1 MPPTPLS
8 ASAASAL
15 PALGELAVPTSGG
28 GLREG
33 GASAGSDT
41 VPFPQVLKDHIKEIN
56 KASQADVN
64 KDSFTL
70 VDVAVPAP
78 GTALTAVAS
87 EADQPLQET
96 LTGPVPA
103 GVPFVMRLGLPGMG
117 TGEASAEAGPDGKSL
132 PGTRQPTPLDDADSE
147 SAQLAMLV
155 GATQTTVP
163 WTTVPPPVPT
173 EVDDAAPAPTPA
185 PALAS
190 SSPSFEGE
198 FDQAGITPPSESV
211 VPPPVAPERQ
221 APVATPGFVPAPVVA
236 ASAPPAPSRA
246 VSSGISGNALAE
258 SAGGEFHSRPLRH
271 QGGPLLSSAQADP
284 AAGPVASVSSP
295 PSAGPVPAF
304 RPDPAPSV
312 ATASGSA
319 PDVVPRPIEPGA
331 AASSS
336 SLPVPQTV
344 QLAGAVPGSASP
356 PEADRADRSIDST
369 PRPGVAPALPQA
381 TAISAPVTPPSVPV
395 GEAPVTPAPAGGED
409 LFRYS
414 AVASTPSAGVPPQAY
429 AVRASGAESALPVP
443 PGGPDNRPDGMIA
456 RTLGAAVPVEGPA
469 PSPGGAFANAA
480 ATAGPPPS
488 SGSMVPIP
496 GAAVLSLDAGKSAEV
511 ELPLSYAPGALSS
524 QPLRGAEATPA
535 GPQGVVVRP
544 SESPQVPVAGLGRTS
559 AQVSLPAGTFSEG
572 GEAAPNPFLTPPS
585 GLPAAPDLPASLRS
599 APRRTVDPA
608 ATAISA
614 TGAVMAA
621 PAASIPGASV
631 PVAVEGL
638 AAATVGAV
646 KESLTVDT
654 AGVLQAAAGDPRP
667 TIGESAFA
675 TSLASA
681 AGRSQEAQATPAALP
696 QAPGSLPVLL
706 GAATGRLGEEL
717 GQRILWLSGHN
728 LRSAEIQ
735 IDPPELGPLQV
746 QVHTHRDGAS
756 IQFTT
761 HSAAVRDALESNLPR
776 LRELLE
782 GSGLNLLD
790 VNVAQ
795 QQQRGAPGERD
806 ASAATAQASRGRLAG
821 IGQAGEQSAPARRS
835 LGLVDDYA

>member
-15 PALGELAVPTSGG
+15 PALGELAVATSGG
-28 GLREG
+28 GIREG
-33 GASAGSDT
+33 GVSAGSDG

-56 KASQADVN
+56 KASQAVVN
-64 KDSFTL
+64 KDSSTL
-70 VDVAVPAP
+70 GVLAVQTPE
-78 GTALTAVAS
+78 TALTAMAS
-87 EADQPLQET
+87 EVEQPLQET
-96 LTGPVPA
+96 LPGPVPA
-103 GVPFVMRLGLPGMG
+103 GLPFVMRLSLPGSG
-117 TGEASAEAGPDGKSL
+117 AGEASAAPGSDGKAL
-132 PGTRQPTPLDDADSE
+132 PGIRQSPPPDDAGSE

-155 GATQTTVP
+155 GATQTPVP
-163 WTTVPPPVPT
+163 WTTVPPPVLT
-173 EVDDAAPAPTPA
+173 DVDAAAPAPA

-190 SSPSFEGE
+190 LSHALEGE
-198 FDQAGITPPSESV
+198 FDQAGITPQSESLA
-211 VPPPVAPERQ
+211 PPPVAPERQ
-221 APVATPGFVPAPVVA
+221 APVATPGFVPEPVVA
-236 ASAPPAPSRA
+236 ASAPPVPSR
-246 VSSGISGNALAE
+246 VVDPGMSGNALAE
-258 SAGGEFHSRPLRH
+258 SAGAQLHSRPVRQ
-271 QGGPLLSSAQADP
+271 QGGPQLFSAQADL

-295 PSAGPVPAF
+295 PSAEPVLAL
-304 RPDPAPSV
+304 RADPAPGV
-312 ATASGSA
+312 YPAGGAA
-319 PDVVPRPIEPGA
+319 PDVMSRPLERGA
-331 AASSS
+331 VASSS
-336 SLPVPQTV
+336 SLPGPQTAPV
-344 QLAGAVPGSASP
+344 AGAGPGSAFP
-356 PEADRADRSIDST
+356 PEADRADRSIVSA
-369 PRPGVAPALPQA
+369 PRPGVVPSLPQA
-381 TAISAPVTPPSVPV
+381 TAISAAVTLPS
-395 GEAPVTPAPAGGED
+395 APAGEVPATPATVGGQE
-409 LFRYS
+409 LFRYG
-414 AVASTPSAGVPPQAY
+414 AVAATPSDGLPPQVH
-429 AVRASGAESALPVP
+429 AVRASGAESALTVP
-443 PGGPDNRPDGMIA
+443 PGAPDNRSDGVIA
-456 RTLGAAVPVEGPA
+456 RAMGSAVPAEGLA
-469 PSPGGAFANAA
+469 PSPGGAFVNSA
-480 ATAGPPPS
+480 ATAGATAS
-488 SGSMVPIP
+488 SGPMVPIP
-496 GAAVLSLDAGKSAEV
+496 GAAVLSLDEGKSADA
-511 ELPLSYAPGALSS
+511 ELPLSYAPGTASS
-524 QPLRGAEATPA
+524 QPLRGAA
-535 GPQGVVVRP
+535 GASAGSQGGAVP
-544 SESPQVPVAGLGRTS
+544 PPESPQVPVAGIGRIS
-559 AQVSLPAGTFSEG
+559 AQMSLPAGTFSEG
-572 GEAAPNPFLTPPS
+572 ADAASNPFFTLPS
-585 GLPAAPDLPASLRS
+585 GMPAASDLPASLRS
-599 APRRTVDPA
+599 TPRRNVDPS
-608 ATAISA
+608 AIAVSA
-614 TGAVMAA
+614 MGAVTAA

-667 TIGESAFA
+667 AVGESAFA

-681 AGRSQEAQATPAALP
+681 VGRSQEAQATPAALP

-806 ASAATAQASRGRLAG
+806 ASAGTAQASRGRLAG

>member
-1 MPPTPLS
+1 MPPAPLS

-15 PALGELAVPTSGG
+15 PALGELGVPTSGG
-28 GLREG
+28 GLREA
-33 GASAGSDT
+33 GASAGSDN

-64 KDSFTL
+64 KGSSTL
-70 VDVAVPAP
+70 GVVAVPAP
-78 GTALTAVAS
+78 ETALTAMAS

-96 LTGPVPA
+96 LSGPVPA
-103 GVPFVMRLGLPGMG
+103 GIPLVMRLSLQGMG
-117 TGEASAEAGPDGKSL
+117 AGEASADAGSDGKAL
-132 PGTRQPTPLDDADSE
+132 PRTRQSPPPDDAGSE

-155 GATQTTVP
+155 GATQTPVP
-163 WTTVPPPVPT
+163 WTTVPPQVLT
-173 EVDDAAPAPTPA
+173 DVDAAAPAPV

-190 SSPSFEGE
+190 ASPSLEGA
-198 FDQAGITPPSESV
+198 FDQAGITPQSGSV
-211 VPPPVAPERQ
+211 VPPPVAPEHQ
-221 APVATPGFVPAPVVA
+221 APVSTPGFVPAPAVA
-236 ASAPPAPSRA
+236 ASAPPVPSRA
-246 VSSGISGNALAE
+246 VSSGMSGNALAE
-258 SAGGEFHSRPLRH
+258 SAGGQLHSRPLH
-271 QGGPLLSSAQADP
+271 HEGGPLLSYAQADP
-284 AAGPVASVSSP
+284 AAGPVASVLSP
-295 PSAGPVPAF
+295 PSAEPVPAF
-304 RPDPAPSV
+304 RADPAPGV
-312 ATASGSA
+312 ATAGGAA
-319 PDVVPRPIEPGA
+319 PDVMARPIERGA

-336 SLPVPQTV
+336 SLPGPQTA
-344 QLAGAVPGSASP
+344 QLAGAGPGSAVT
-356 PEADRADRSIDST
+356 PEADRADRSIVST
-369 PRPGVAPALPQA
+369 PRPGVAPSLPQA
-381 TAISAPVTPPSVPV
+381 TAISAAVTPPS
-395 GEAPVTPAPAGGED
+395 APAGEVPASPASVGGQD

-414 AVASTPSAGVPPQAY
+414 AVATTPSDGVPPQVY
-429 AVRASGAESALPVP
+429 AVRASGAESALAVP
-443 PGGPDNRPDGMIA
+443 PGAPDNRSDGVIA
-456 RTLGAAVPVEGPA
+456 RTLGSAVPAEGPA

-480 ATAGPPPS
+480 ATAGATVS
-488 SGSMVPIP
+488 SGPMVPIP
-496 GAAVLSLDAGKSAEV
+496 GAAVLSLDAGESADA
-511 ELPLSYAPGALSS
+511 ELPLSYAPGPLSS
-524 QPLRGAEATPA
+524 QPLRGAEGTPA
-535 GPQGVVVRP
+535 GSQGVAVRP
-544 SESPQVPVAGLGRTS
+544 PESPQVPVAGLGRTS

-572 GEAAPNPFLTPPS
+572 GEAASNPFFTPPS
-585 GLPAAPDLPASLRS
+585 ALPAAPDLPASLRS
-599 APRRTVDPA
+599 TPRRTVDPA

-614 TGAVMAA
+614 TGAVTAA
-621 PAASIPGASV
+621 PAASISGAPV

-667 TIGESAFA
+667 VVGESAFA

-681 AGRSQEAQATPAALP
+681 VGRSQEAQVTPAALP

-806 ASAATAQASRGRLAG
+806 ASAANAQASRGRLAG
-821 IGQAGEQSAPARRS
+821 IGQAGEQPAPARRS